1 MVHHVLIKLTVV
13 LIFHQLIHA
22 HHKSIV
28 IGTRVENV
36 LNSPVVLIMM
46 LIIVII
52 MDVLQEVDLVLHS
65 NVEIIHQKMIV
76 MVQIQKQHIVLILM
90 MENVIQL
97 VTLLLVQT

>member
-1 MVHHVLIKLTVV
+1 
-13 LIFHQLIHA
+13 
-22 HHKSIV
+22 
-28 IGTRVENV
+28 
-36 LNSPVVLIMM
+36 
-46 LIIVII
+46 